1 MDDTAQR
8 DLTRIEHL
16 SSALLDEV
24 AARSADD
31 AVRSTMWPTVGAVAA
46 HVSAVYRWVTEI
58 VRTGR
63 PAEPAERSLDEATM
77 TTALRDARTAL
88 LAELTRDDREC
99 WVLGGETGTTAFWR
113 RRMVLESLKHLLDL
127 RTSPTERFAVPE
139 ELDAQLAAEGVDEF
153 LQVFLARSRSSLD
166 PLPGDVRLGASDIDR
181 TWTLAANWSLG
192 DGGDGGDA
200 APAATI
206 EATAAELLLL
216 LWERAS
222 ALDEPDRF
230 RLTGDPAVVHALES
244 APIHP

>member
-1 MDDTAQR
+1 MDNTAHN

-16 SSALLDEV
+16 SSALVDEV
-24 AARSADD
+24 AVRSADD
-31 AVRSTMWPTVGAVAA
+31 AVRSTMWPTVGAVGA

-58 VRTGR
+58 VHTGR

-77 TTALRDARTAL
+77 TTELRDARRAL
-88 LAELTRDDREC
+88 LAELEREDREC

-113 RRMVLESLKHLLDL
+113 RRMVLESLKHLLDV
-127 RTSPTERFAVPE
+127 RTAPTERFAVPD
-139 ELDAQLAAEGVDEF
+139 ELDAQLAADGVDEF
-153 LQVFLARSRSSLD
+153 LQVFLGRSRSSLD
-166 PLPGDVRLGASDIDR
+166 PLPGGVRLVASDIDR
-181 TWTLAANWSLG
+181 SWTLAADWSLG
-192 DGGDGGDA
+192 DGGA
-200 APAATI
+200 ATPAATI

-230 RLTGDPAVVHALES
+230 RLSGDPAVVRALEN